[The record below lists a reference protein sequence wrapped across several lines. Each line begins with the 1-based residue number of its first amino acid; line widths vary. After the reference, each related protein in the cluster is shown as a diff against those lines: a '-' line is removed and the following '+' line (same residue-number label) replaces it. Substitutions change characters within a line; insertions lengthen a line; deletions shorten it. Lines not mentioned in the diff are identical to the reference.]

1 MTYKTLTLHQEN
13 AALRITLNRPEV
25 LNALSLELLAELKT
39 VLEQAASDSAVR
51 AVMLT
56 GAGRGFCSGA
66 DLSNTPIGSDIQQVV
81 ETSYNPVIRL
91 LSTMP
96 KPVIA
101 AVNGVAAGAGLS
113 LALAC
118 DVRLLA
124 ESASFTVGFSGIALA
139 MDAGASYYLPR
150 LIGRARTLELAYSN
164 RRVNAEE
171 ALSLGLGEQLL
182 PDTTF
187 AQDSWSLLTRLAA
200 GPTASLGLMKTQ
212 VNASAHND
220 LEAQLKLESEL
231 QARAA
236 ASRDAR
242 EGVQAFVERRAAVF
256 EGH

>member
-182 PDTTF
+182 PDATF

-200 GPTASLGLMKTQ
+200 GPTASLALMKTQ